1 MTQLSPV
8 EQHTIEARLAELWAD
23 IFSRPVGVDE
33 DFFQIGGD
41 SVRAI
46 DLMMRIEDCF
56 GRRVSPSEFFAK
68 PTIKG
73 LASHLRDDNLRAWSP
88 LVPIQTNG
96 QATPLYCIHPGG
108 GDVWCYHDLS
118 RALGPQQPCYG
129 LMAKGCDGA
138 EPPLTSV
145 QSMAESYLSAI
156 RQQQPSGPYALAG
169 WSFGGLVA
177 FEIAC
182 QLQREGE
189 KVDLLAIIDSGVVYS
204 FALLRVILPGYKSA
218 FIQYSA
224 IDREKF
230 FPLFAASGREANIIP
245 HNASDDTIRRT
256 YDVFCANTLATS
268 EFRPRWYTG
277 RVVLFQG
284 RQRLAHAHY
293 DPDREWRQVADE
305 VEHVWV
311 PGTHLSLLQPP
322 HDAVLADEIRKR
334 IPGNCEDAGR
344 QAA

>member
-1 MTQLSPV
+1 MSQLLSV
-8 EQHTIEARLAELWAD
+8 ERSSVENRLAKLWRD
-23 IFSRPVGVDE
+23 IFVRPVGVDE
-33 DFFQIGGD
+33 NFFEIGGD

-56 GRRVSPSEFFAK
+56 GRRVSPSEFFAA

-73 LASHLRDDNLRAWSP
+73 LASHLMDDNVRSWSP
-88 LVPIQTNG
+88 LVPIQTKGNT
-96 QATPLYCIHPGG
+96 TPLFCIHPGG

-118 RALGPQQPCYG
+118 RALGPQHPCYG
-129 LMAKGCDGA
+129 LMAKGCDGV

-145 QSMAESYLSAI
+145 TSMATSYLSAI
-156 RQQQPSGPYALAG
+156 RQQQPTGPYALAG

-182 QLQREGE
+182 QLQSDGE

-224 IDREKF
+224 IDRDKC
-230 FPLFAASGREANIIP
+230 FPLFAESGRAANIIP
-245 HNASDDTIRRT
+245 HNASEEKIRWT

-268 EFRPRWYTG
+268 EFRPRWFTG
-277 RVVLFQG
+277 KVVLFQG
-284 RQRLAHAHY
+284 RQRLTHARY
-293 DPDREWRQVADE
+293 DPDREWKQVVDE

-322 HDAVLADEIRKR
+322 NDTVLAAEILERLPANSAAR
-334 IPGNCEDAGR
+334 R